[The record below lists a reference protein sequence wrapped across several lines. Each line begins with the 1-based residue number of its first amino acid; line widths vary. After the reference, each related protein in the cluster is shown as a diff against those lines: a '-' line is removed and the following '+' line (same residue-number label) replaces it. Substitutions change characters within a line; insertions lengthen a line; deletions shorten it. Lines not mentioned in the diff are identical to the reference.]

1 METIITPLYGCKFTD
16 VDGAIGVDLSGYS
29 FSVLEATEYRACLE
43 ETLFDS
49 GWEYVTARTPYWQR
63 LFDYTEPSLDWN
75 ITSSFTNPRLVIYSV
90 NPIKI
95 WSGSSSYS
103 GSLSSNFTVPT
114 DYVPEVVT
122 HGSSSSPPVVRCT
135 PSTFGSMSASF
146 SDTISQRHLFR
157 DYSSIYGITF
167 GLDNPITFNKV
178 VTPNN
183 LTGIAYFPSTSRV
196 GLMHSTNTI
205 TLTIAQ
211 DT

>member
-16 VDGAIGVDLSGYS
+16 VNGAIGVDLSGYS

-63 LFDYTEPSLDWN
+63 LFDYTEPSFDWN
-75 ITSSFTNPRLVIYSV
+75 ITTTFV
-90 NPIKI
+90 NPKLVR
-95 WSGSSSYS
+95 YS
-103 GSLSSNFTVPT
+103 ASPFKLWTGTTTFTGSLSSNFTVPT
-114 DYVPEVVT
+114 AYELEIVT

-135 PSTFGSMSASF
+135 PSTFGSMSA
-146 SDTISQRHLFR
+146 TILSTSVPRHLFR
-157 DYSSIYGITF
+157 NYSSIYGITF
-167 GLDNPITFNKV
+167 GLDNPIQFDKV

-183 LTGIAYFPSTSRV
+183 ITGVVYFPSTS
-196 GLMHSTNTI
+196 MAAFSHATNTI